1 MDQGATCTEVGLSL
15 GDDGP
20 LSWKNPK
27 IAISVWLIA
36 TKCGTVPHIYH
47 FDLFTSSH
55 FGVLKI
61 QEGGGRHFKKSD
73 QIGSSFWRPNGGR
86 YVHVLFKSNR
96 KSGTASLFMRFLP
109 YFYFQFVSGLF
120 SSVLRVLRC
129 VLRTTPAPPGA
140 LPMARTSANKRSTG
154 WSKYYQFSCLSL
166 CAQCAVPI
174 LLSKIIIGRYYC
186 HNWLFT
192 DGVIKTCT
200 KRTILKCLRK
210 YILYLL
216 PRRTWES
223 EWKCQ
228 LAVNECLADCLSAN
242 KDTVQFTSDLDG
254 SLAVDNNVN
263 TYSCTKNTE
272 AFPWWAVDLGQEYA
286 VSSVTVTLPNAPGDP
301 RNYRRSCFIH

>member
-36 TKCGTVPHIYH
+36 TECGTVPHIYH

-109 YFYFQFVSGLF
+109 YFYFRFVSGLF
-120 SSVLRVLRC
+120 SSVLRVAYYVAYWEPRRRHRELCRWPELLLINGRQDEVNTISLVVC
-129 VLRTTPAPPGA
+129 PSVH
-140 LPMARTSANKRSTG
+140 SVQ
-154 WSKYYQFSCLSL
+154 YQF
-166 CAQCAVPI
+166 
-174 LLSKIIIGRYYC
+174 YC
-186 HNWLFT
+186 Q
-192 DGVIKTCT
+192 K
-200 KRTILKCLRK
+200 
-210 YILYLL
+210 
-216 PRRTWES
+216 
-223 EWKCQ
+223 
-228 LAVNECLADCLSAN
+228 
-242 KDTVQFTSDLDG
+242 
-254 SLAVDNNVN
+254 
-263 TYSCTKNTE
+263 
-272 AFPWWAVDLGQEYA
+272 
-286 VSSVTVTLPNAPGDP
+286 
-301 RNYRRSCFIH
+301 